1 MDAMGLYLAKLYAT
15 KPFPPSSH
23 PKKVKMCEGIRAPKM
38 AEQFIQVK
46 DFDLR

>member
-23 PKKVKMCEGIRAPKM
+23 PKKVVKMCEGIRAPKM
-38 AEQFIQVK
+38 AEQLIQVK
-46 DFDLR
+46 DLR

>member
-1 MDAMGLYLAKLYAT
+1 MRVVT
-15 KPFPPSSH
+15 
-23 PKKVKMCEGIRAPKM
+23 PKRWFKMCEGIRAPKM